1 MILVWCHL
9 GLNPN
14 TQDAARIDTAFD
26 QPVLPPLNGE
36 EPGVRTDEIERLRF
50 MDVALML
57 VDRFEDHESRG
68 SRCAGARVFRPGCE
82 TTHRFYTALPRAQR
96 SCGLDFVTVR
106 LVRLIRSDRL
116 IG

>member
-1 MILVWCHL
+1 MLQHL
-9 GLNPN
+9 SLGPN

-57 VDRFEDHESRG
+57 VDRFEACEF
-68 SRCAGARVFRPGCE
+68 RVID
-82 TTHRFYTALPRAQR
+82 
-96 SCGLDFVTVR
+96 GLEAIVPHQAVR
-106 LVRLIRSDRL
+106 
-116 IG
+116 